1 MDERSYREGAMK
13 FPLFETIENK
23 LVSLT
28 GETSYLWRLTPPD
41 LEQVEDKSS
50 YYSSIEESII
60 LNKTEWAKFY
70 YIDGQHWF
78 NSKEELKNPN
88 ISSEVELNP
97 LSILFKEANSE
108 IELFDNYFV
117 LNNRF
122 YQLLSVE
129 TFMDQ
134 ISITDLENCNF
145 CLMFEKIKAN
155 TAKNKLQLN
164 RRMHFSSTLK
174 NIRDI
179 ESEKSY
185 QESEDLLENVITGE
199 TEVYRSEMFF
209 IVDGVTK
216 KDLDDKSKE
225 LIEYINSLSGKL
237 RIEGRGLSFFL
248 NSIIPGV
255 RPSLKRHKLMP
266 STYMSELIPLSCEEV
281 ASKGMKLSSRKGK
294 PVAFNLFDN
303 KATNYN
309 ILITGTSGQGKSMIA
324 NKLIKEELESGSKGI
339 ILDLGNSFKKNTLFH
354 KGAVFSEKF
363 NPFQFKNPVYLKE
376 FIISVTGYVWD
387 RKEAGKLYES
397 IKENID
403 KADTFNELIALL
415 DNEIGDIKYYFSE
428 IEKFFTD
435 EDIKLNDLTYCDLTI
450 YPEIIKSPLMVY
462 LVEYFKQLEGKK
474 IFVFDECWG
483 LLKNNADYIAECFR
497 TFRKHNASAI
507 AISQNL
513 DDFSETQLGRVIIQN
528 TYYKFLFKQNIGKTP
543 FVSDFQLDLL
553 DTVKSNRGEYSEFLT
568 LSEEMQ
574 KIVRYYSSALEYELF
589 TSSKRD
595 NDQIEKYFEEKGKY
609 LDFDMAFRNYTKIKY
624 PHFMEEL

>member
-1 MDERSYREGAMK
+1 MK
-13 FPLFETIENK
+13 FPLFETFENK
-23 LVSLT
+23 LISLT
-28 GETSYLWRLTPPD
+28 GETSYLWKIIPPD
-41 LEQVEDKSS
+41 IEQIEDKEF

-60 LNKTEWAKFY
+60 LNKTEWAKFF

-78 NSKEELKNPN
+78 NSKEELKNLD
-88 ISSEVELNP
+88 IVSEVELNP

-117 LNNRF
+117 LNNKF

-129 TFMDQ
+129 TFMDH

-199 TEVYRSEMFF
+199 TELYRSEMYF
-209 IVDGVTK
+209 IVDADTK
-216 KDLDDKSKE
+216 KDLDTKSNE
-225 LIEYINSLSGKL
+225 LIEYISSLNGKL
-237 RIEGRGLSFFL
+237 RIECRGMSFFL

-255 RPSLKRHKLMP
+255 KPSLQRHKLMP
-266 STYMSELIPLSCEEV
+266 STYMSELIPLSSEKKYSSGLE
-281 ASKGMKLSSRKGK
+281 LTSRKGN
-294 PVAFNLFDN
+294 PVGFNLFDS

-324 NKLIKEELESGSKGI
+324 NKLIMEELEGGSKGI

-354 KGAVFSEKF
+354 KGAVFSKKF
-363 NPFQFKNPVYLKE
+363 NPFQFKDPLYLKE
-376 FIISVTGYVWD
+376 FIISVTGHIWD
-387 RKEAGKLYES
+387 RKDAGKLFEL
-397 IKENID
+397 IKANID
-403 KADTFNELIALL
+403 KANTFNELITSIS
-415 DNEIGDIKYYFSE
+415 NEIGDIKYYFSE
-428 IEKFFTD
+428 IEQFFTD
-435 EDIKLNDLTYCDLTI
+435 EVMYLNDLTYCDLTI
-450 YPEIIKSPLMVY
+450 YPEIIKSPLMIY

-543 FVSDFQLDLL
+543 FVTDFQLDLL
-553 DTVKSNRGEYSEFLT
+553 DTVKSSRGEYSEFLL
-568 LSEEMQ
+568 LSEEVQ
-574 KIVRYYSSALEYELF
+574 KVVRYYSNPLEYELF
-589 TSSKRD
+589 TSSKGD
-595 NDQIEKYFEEKGKY
+595 NEKIEKYFENQGKY

-624 PHFMEEL
+624 PDFVEGV

>member
-13 FPLFETIENK
+13 FPLFETIDNK
-23 LVSLT
+23 LISLT
-28 GETSYLWRLTPPD
+28 GETSYLWKLNPLD
-41 LEQVEDKSS
+41 LEQIEDKDS
-50 YYSSIEESII
+50 YYKSIEESII
-60 LNKTEWAKFY
+60 LNKTNWAKFY

-78 NSKEELKNPN
+78 NSKEEFKNLD
-88 ISSEVELNP
+88 IKVEVEPNP
-97 LSILFKEANSE
+97 LSILFKETNSD
-108 IELFDNYFV
+108 IELYDNYFV
-117 LNNRF
+117 LSNKF

-155 TAKNKLQLN
+155 TAKSKLQLN

-199 TEVYRSEMFF
+199 TEVYRSELFF
-209 IVDGVTK
+209 IVDAETK
-216 KDLDDKSKE
+216 KDLYIKSKE
-225 LIEYINSLSGKL
+225 LIEYISSLNGKL
-237 RIEGRGLSFFL
+237 RIEGRGMSFFL

-255 RPSLKRHKLMP
+255 KPSLKRHKLMP
-266 STYMSELIPLSCEEV
+266 STYMSELIPMNSEKKYSNGL
-281 ASKGMKLSSRKGK
+281 KLTSRKGN
-294 PVAFNLFDN
+294 PVGFNLFDS

-309 ILITGTSGQGKSMIA
+309 VLITGTSGQGKSMIT
-324 NKLIKEELESGSKGI
+324 NKLIKDELEGGSKGI

-354 KGAVFSEKF
+354 KGSVFSEKF
-363 NPFQFKNPVYLKE
+363 NPFQFKDPVYLKE
-376 FIISVTGYVWD
+376 FIISVTGHVWD
-387 RKEAGKLYES
+387 RKDAGKLFES
-397 IKENID
+397 IKDNID
-403 KADTFNELIALL
+403 KANTFNELITSISH
-415 DNEIGDIKYYFSE
+415 EIGDIKYYFSE
-428 IEKFFTD
+428 IEQFFTD
-435 EDIKLNDLTYCDLTI
+435 EVMNLNDLTYCDLTI

-462 LVEYFKQLEGKK
+462 LVEYFKQLDGKK

-553 DTVKSNRGEYSEFLT
+553 DTVKSNRGEYSEFLI
-568 LSEEMQ
+568 LSEEVQ
-574 KIVRYYSSALEYELF
+574 KVVRYYSSTLEYELF
-589 TSSKRD
+589 TSSKDD
-595 NDQIEKYFEEKGKY
+595 NEKIEKYFEDQGKY

-624 PHFMEEL
+624 PDFVEGL